1 MNQFS
6 LNCELGIM
14 VFHDYTGHLFLGSR
28 KLFFNYID
36 MKAFN
41 LALNPYIIPLQAFSY
56 SFNVRYTCRFFPG
69 WVVNSPFLMATRRS
83 FLSSVISAPGYKCPP
98 WTSGVR
104 IPPKGCGM
112 CLRFCLFTSCMTP
125 TLIGWIWPKFRGGGW
140 NNLFI
145 ACQVDEVWGQWVK
158 IQGTVSNSNLWAS
171 SYNSFH

>member
-1 MNQFS
+1 
-6 LNCELGIM
+6 M
-14 VFHDYTGHLFLGSR
+14 VFHEYTGHLFLGSR

-104 IPPKGCGM
+104 IPLKGCGM

-145 ACQVDEVWGQWVK
+145 ASGWWGFGSMSKNTGCIKFKFMSIILQF
-158 IQGTVSNSNLWAS
+158 ISLAIIMNAC
-171 SYNSFH
+171 